1 MRTEKTP
8 VGFKVQHLQL
18 NCELGKK
25 FSELVEKL
33 PQNVFENDFELALF
47 ISQFV
52 VAVAVVVVAAVFQ
65 PVC

>member
-1 MRTEKTP
+1 MRKEKTP
-8 VGFKVQHLQL
+8 VGFKVRHLQL
-18 NCELGKK
+18 NCELRKK

-33 PQNVFENDFELALF
+33 PQNVFENDFELALL

-52 VAVAVVVVAAVFQ
+52 VVVVVVAAVFQ